1 LLAGLS
7 MRLHSL
13 IADVES
19 YTLRSSA
26 QRLIGY
32 LLQHSPHE
40 DEAQNRVEI
49 RLPTS
54 KHILASR
61 LNLTPE
67 TFSRILHELSE
78 AGLIEVQGRNITV
91 PDLRR
96 LRTHDL

>member
-1 LLAGLS
+1 

-32 LLQHSPHE
+32 LLQHAP
-40 DEAQNRVEI
+40 DDDGNANQVEI

-54 KHILASR
+54 KHVLASR

-67 TFSRILHELSE
+67 TFSRILHDLSDS
-78 AGLIEVQGRNITV
+78 GLIEVQGRVIKV
-91 PDLRR
+91 PDLQR
-96 LRTHDL
+96 LRTHGL